1 MPAQM
6 SPCVH
11 CNSITLQSSF
21 CQRPSLHQ
29 EHIPVLYV
37 NIVPRIIHSVKYA
50 ETVDYHF
57 LVELIVN
64 FFKKALFP
72 LGEDFFLEEDFVGLF
87 DT

>member
-1 MPAQM
+1 M
-6 SPCVH
+6 STV
-11 CNSITLQSSF
+11 TA
-21 CQRPSLHQ
+21 SLYNHHFASGLLSHQ

-57 LVELIVN
+57 LVELIMN

-72 LGEDFFLEEDFVGLF
+72 LGEDFFLEEDFIGLF